1 MGEKGGKDAADALF
15 AELQVY
21 MRELTGVPNNM
32 DILVRAFANISG
44 LGRTLVRDGRLHD
57 INHLR
62 AFATGFSN
70 RQVFFDFVDVGSGKE
85 RADYKIQGKMY
96 QFCFVV
102 PQILFS
108 SFASSVHTLTLYCH
122 HREHQIF
129 RGQSSVQTS
138 SGRLRARHRLC
149 PVPGTVCW

>member
-1 MGEKGGKDAADALF
+1 MGRKGGEDAADALL
-15 AELQVY
+15 AELQGY
-21 MRELTGVPNNM
+21 MRELTGVPNTM

-44 LGRTLVRDGRLHD
+44 LGRTLVRDGRLQD

-85 RADYKIQGKMY
+85 RADYKIQGKIY
-96 QFCFVV
+96 QFCFVG

-108 SFASSVHTLTLYCH
+108 SFSSSV
-122 HREHQIF
+122 R
-129 RGQSSVQTS
+129 
-138 SGRLRARHRLC
+138 
-149 PVPGTVCW
+149 TVL